1 MKKAKVLKLPVALAF
16 VGFLIGTSYAA
27 LRGGPSAGGE
37 EQMTPSSPTVTDE
50 VVDAAPAEAMPAA
63 PAAEEQPAP
72 VKKSSKKILSGSDGF
87 IAGPDWE
94 FDGFVAGGQGQEIRS
109 MFVANDLLY
118 LNVGKAQEIQPGD
131 RVGIYK
137 RGSRIKDPQTG
148 RFIGY
153 EVRRIAI
160 SEVTDKLDEETCS
173 ARVIRTN
180 DGIEIGDLVRRDSG
194 R

>member
-1 MKKAKVLKLPVALAF
+1 MVP
-16 VGFLIGTSYAA
+16 SHAA
-27 LRGGPSAGGE
+27 S
-37 EQMTPSSPTVTDE
+37 DE
-50 VVDAAPAEAMPAA
+50 SMDAAPAETAPAADAPAATPEQAA
-63 PAAEEQPAP
+63 PA
-72 VKKSSKKILSGSDGF
+72 KKGAKKILSGSDGF

-94 FDGFVAGGQGQEIRS
+94 FDGFVAGGQGQEVRS

-160 SEVTDKLDEETCS
+160 SEITDKIDEETCS

-180 DGIEIGDLVRRDSG
+180 DGIEIGDLVRRDTG

>member
-1 MKKAKVLKLPVALAF
+1 MKKVTVFGLILALAAG
-16 VGFLIGTSYAA
+16 VFLLPLSAA
-27 LRGGPSAGGE
+27 LRGGPSAPA
-37 EQMTPSSPTVTDE
+37 EQPMTTSSDPVPE
-50 VVDAAPAEAMPAA
+50 IEAAEAAPV
-63 PAAEEQPAP
+63 AEEAAP
-72 VKKSSKKILSGSDGF
+72 VKKSSKKIMSGSDGF

-109 MFVANDLLY
+109 LFITNDLLY

-160 SEVTDKLDEETCS
+160 SEITDKVDEETCS

>member
-1 MKKAKVLKLPVALAF
+1 MKKATIFGLVLALAAG
-16 VGFLIGTSYAA
+16 VFLLPLSAA
-27 LRGGPSAGGE
+27 LRGGPSAPAE
-37 EQMTPSSPTVTDE
+37 EPMNGSNGAEEATEVAPEVDPSSTISEPVE
-50 VVDAAPAEAMPAA
+50 
-63 PAAEEQPAP
+63 
-72 VKKSSKKILSGSDGF
+72 VKKSGKKIMSGSDGF

-109 MFVANDLLY
+109 LFITNDLLY

-160 SEVTDKLDEETCS
+160 SEITDKVDDETCS